1 MVKLA
6 LVPARK
12 SNEATP
18 LNGNHRAAPSEGE
31 AVRQILEQAGYPA
44 KRSAKTQ
51 FECACPFHEEPG
63 PVPKNKSPNF
73 YVNRESGL
81 YYCHSASC
89 GEKGNLQTL
98 ERHFGLDV
106 TKPEFQGREQQLQAF
121 EAALTP
127 ERRQVLYDEG
137 LNDVTIERFRIGWI
151 DDFRSAPTSEHP
163 RGRRIATN
171 CYVFPYLEGR
181 RAVAFRF
188 YDPECNGP
196 GGSKYWWEEGVS
208 ARPYNIGDAVGDKD
222 GRVFLCHTP
231 DTEIL
236 TERGW
241 VAFPDLMDSDA
252 VGQYDQETSEVSFVE
267 PIERQV
273 FDYSGPMISIKG
285 RHADL
290 LVTPEHR
297 VLARGQKGVWRTKQ
311 AREWVGRKNLY
322 FPVAGT
328 LLSGERGNV
337 AVARLLMAW
346 VADGSRMKEGHQV
359 CWNLKK
365 GRKRERLHGLLD
377 ELGIEYREVEY
388 PSTPGWHVTWV
399 MRDQM
404 SSLGIDTR
412 AKLLPRE
419 ALTWGMEA
427 RLALIEEARFW
438 DGDGEGD
445 HIRFFTGERL
455 NADLLS
461 ELAALTGYG
470 CVVRTDARPDRNDT
484 WVVNLTP
491 RKTRAL
497 ADGVSVAPDDYTG
510 KVYCVTVPTS
520 YVVVRRNGKTMV
532 SGNCEGEKKAMLL
545 TQLGYAAVGVPGA
558 SNFKREWHE
567 AFAHAKKILICFDSD
582 NPEYHVYAKCSKC
595 GEGEC
600 TGHNP
605 GQEAAVRL
613 VEQFGWRSS
622 NIVLPLPEGQRK
634 VDINEY
640 FVRDGYTAPDFAELA
655 LGVRRTPYVVA
666 SLAEIE
672 ENPPDEAAFIVEHG
686 ILPRGGRL
694 LISGAPK
701 TGKSILAEHLA
712 LSVAS
717 GIPFLHRFG
726 IDQVDGRRVLLL
738 DRELS
743 ERALFDRLQEFIAYR
758 PGYKVGRGNLLID
771 HEHQLRL
778 DLKESYDPLSQIIEQ
793 NGAEVIILDTAYK
806 FFQGDMES
814 SSALMKVFDTLDR
827 VIASTGVSVVVT
839 HHQRKK
845 VGGQKRR
852 DADIGDPDNVAG
864 SFLWTGWPNAT
875 VLLDFMDRRLNSPFN
890 VVASFTAFRDAAPPE
905 PLGLYRDKDSIN
917 YSAIQDYRPDQES
930 SAPLENVRPSEETV
944 GDLLIKLV
952 PTVED
957 DFLHL
962 AATKFGCRVDTIR
975 PFVVSL
981 IDQGHFTRTNG
992 RPPVLKH
999 VDRKEETY
1007 EEGLGMPAEDAQLRL
1022 VTEIDMEAN

>member
-1 MVKLA
+1 MGALMVKLA

-12 SNEATP
+12 AHEASP
-18 LNGNHRAAPSEGE
+18 LLGSHRGAATEGD
-31 AVRQILEQAGYPA
+31 AVRQILEQAGYPP
-44 KRSAKTQ
+44 KKSSRTQ

-81 YYCHSASC
+81 HYCHSASC

-98 ERHFGLDV
+98 ERYFGLDIS
-106 TKPEFQGREQQLQAF
+106 KPEYQGREQKLQHF

-137 LNDVTIERFRIGWI
+137 LNDTTIERFRVGWV
-151 DDFRSAPTSEHP
+151 DEYRVPDERHP
-163 RGRRIATN
+163 EGRRMAAN

-188 YDPECNGP
+188 YDPQCNGP
-196 GGSKYWWEEGVS
+196 GGSKYWWEEGIG
-208 ARPYNIGDAVGDKD
+208 ARPYNIGDAIGDKD
-222 GRVFLCHTP
+222 GRVF
-231 DTEIL
+231 I
-236 TERGW
+236 
-241 VAFPDLMDSDA
+241 
-252 VGQYDQETSEVSFVE
+252 
-267 PIERQV
+267 
-273 FDYSGPMISIKG
+273 
-285 RHADL
+285 
-290 LVTPEHR
+290 
-297 VLARGQKGVWRTKQ
+297 
-311 AREWVGRKNLY
+311 
-322 FPVAGT
+322 
-328 LLSGERGNV
+328 
-337 AVARLLMAW
+337 
-346 VADGSRMKEGHQV
+346 
-359 CWNLKK
+359 
-365 GRKRERLHGLLD
+365 
-377 ELGIEYREVEY
+377 
-388 PSTPGWHVTWV
+388 
-399 MRDQM
+399 
-404 SSLGIDTR
+404 
-412 AKLLPRE
+412 
-419 ALTWGMEA
+419 
-427 RLALIEEARFW
+427 
-438 DGDGEGD
+438 
-445 HIRFFTGERL
+445 
-455 NADLLS
+455 
-461 ELAALTGYG
+461 
-470 CVVRTDARPDRNDT
+470 
-484 WVVNLTP
+484 
-491 RKTRAL
+491 
-497 ADGVSVAPDDYTG
+497 
-510 KVYCVTVPTS
+510 
-520 YVVVRRNGKTMV
+520 
-532 SGNCEGEKKAMLL
+532 CEGEKKAMLL
-545 TQLGYAAVGVPGA
+545 TQLGYAAVGLPGA

-567 AFAHAKKILICFDSD
+567 AFTHAKKILVCFDSD
-582 NPEYHVYAKCSKC
+582 NPEYHIYAKCNKC
-595 GEGEC
+595 GEGKC

-605 GQEAAVRL
+605 GQEAAVKL
-613 VEQFGWRSS
+613 VEQFGWRAS
-622 NIVLPLPEGQRK
+622 NVVLPLPEGERK
-634 VDINEY
+634 VDINEF
-640 FVRDGYTAPDFAELA
+640 FVRDGFTAPDFAELA
-655 LGVRRTPYVVA
+655 LGIRKTPYVVS

-726 IDQVDGRRVLLL
+726 IDEVDGRRVLLL

-778 DLKESYDPLSQIIEQ
+778 DLKDSYDPMSQLIEQ
-793 NGAEVIILDTAYK
+793 NGVDVVILDTAYK

-827 VIASTGVSVVVT
+827 VIANTGVSVVVT

-852 DADIGDPDNVAG
+852 DTDIGDPDNVAG

-890 VVASFTAFRDAAPPE
+890 VVASFTAFRDAAPPD

-917 YSAIQDYRPDQES
+917 YSAIQDYRPDQE
-930 SAPLENVRPSEETV
+930 AGPAEMHDVRPTEETV

-957 DFLHL
+957 DFMHL

-981 IDQGHFTRTNG
+981 IDKGYFTRTNG

-999 VDRKEETY
+999 ADREEETY
-1007 EEGLGMPAEDAQLRL
+1007 EEGKGLPSAQDAQLRL
-1022 VTEIDMEAN
+1022 VTDIDPSAMEVQ